1 MRIEMVDV
9 NENILMQLTNGEFT
23 PHCCLK
29 PKSKTS
35 QTSLLELMTK
45 LPISMYIERRRYG

>member
-45 LPISMYIERRRYG
+45 LPISMYIENG